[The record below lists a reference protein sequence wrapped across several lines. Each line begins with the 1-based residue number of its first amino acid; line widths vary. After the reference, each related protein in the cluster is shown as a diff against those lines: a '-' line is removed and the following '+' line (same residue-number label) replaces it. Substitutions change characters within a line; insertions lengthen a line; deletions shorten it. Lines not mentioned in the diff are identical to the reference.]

1 MMLCTTNDINA
12 EITLR
17 EAVLSGLAKDG
28 GLYLP
33 RTIPKLPNSFFQ
45 QLPNLSLQEIGF
57 FVTQQL
63 VQGAI
68 PDEVLHTII
77 EKSLSFPAPVVPLKE
92 NLFSLELFHGP
103 TLSFKDFGARFM
115 AELLHYF
122 VKDEEEPLNI
132 LVATSG
138 DTGSAVANGFYDV
151 PGMKVWVLYPQG
163 KITPIQEQQTA
174 TLGKNINAIE
184 VQGVFDDCQR
194 LVKEA
199 FQDEELRKKRRLTS
213 ANSINIARLI
223 PQSFYYFFAAGQVG
237 TPPVFSVPCGNFG
250 NLTGGLLAKKMGLS
264 VEHFVVSTNIND
276 IVPQYLKTGIFKPR
290 PSQATLS
297 NAMDVGN
304 PSNFARM
311 RALYQDDFE
320 QMQRDLYGTHFND
333 EETLSAI
340 LEVWESAGYLLD
352 PHGAVAYLGLREYQQ
367 KNGGTGVFFAT
378 AHPAK
383 FREAIEEKLNIS
395 VPVPKRLQ
403 ECMDREKQTIVI
415 KPSYDQLREI
425 LLMT

>member
-1 MMLCTTNDINA
+1 
-12 EITLR
+12 
-17 EAVLSGLAKDG
+17 
-28 GLYLP
+28 
-33 RTIPKLPNSFFQ
+33 
-45 QLPNLSLQEIGF
+45 
-57 FVTQQL
+57 
-63 VQGAI
+63 
-68 PDEVLHTII
+68 
-77 EKSLSFPAPVVPLKE
+77 
-92 NLFSLELFHGP
+92 
-103 TLSFKDFGARFM
+103 
-115 AELLHYF
+115 
-122 VKDEEEPLNI
+122 
-132 LVATSG
+132 
-138 DTGSAVANGFYDV
+138 
-151 PGMKVWVLYPQG
+151 MKVWVLYPQG

-199 FQDEELRKKRRLTS
+199 FQDEDLRKMRRLTS

-237 TPPVFSVPCGNFG
+237 VPPVFSVPCGNFG

-290 PSQATLS
+290 SSQATLS

-320 QMQRDLYGTHFND
+320 QMQHDLYGAHFND

-340 LEVWESAGYLLD
+340 REVWESTGYLLD

-367 KNGGTGVFFAT
+367 KNGLSFGR
-378 AHPAK
+378 
-383 FREAIEEKLNIS
+383 FRKS
-395 VPVPKRLQ
+395 STQR
-403 ECMDREKQTIVI
+403 
-415 KPSYDQLREI
+415 
-425 LLMT
+425 